1 MATAVTCKSLVY
13 EKPGDPVEVLSLKES
28 PVPSPSSLKDGQ
40 ILIKLIASP
49 INPSDIN
56 TVEGKYP
63 LQPELPGT
71 PGNDGLGRVEA
82 VGPKVSGLS
91 PGDQVVPVAACPGT
105 WRSHAVA
112 AASNWLRVPPTLSP
126 EAACAL
132 SINPPTALL
141 MLRDY
146 VDLAPGDVVI
156 QNGGNSA
163 VGRLVSQLAARRGLR
178 AVSVVRGRGDAAAD
192 AELARELEG
201 LGAALV
207 TTPER
212 LKADLAAAGLP
223 PPRLGLDCVGGEV
236 ALALAK
242 TLEKGGTLVTYGA
255 MSKQPLAIPAP
266 LLIFKDLRF
275 RGFWASGGFSKDEE
289 GLARKREVLKE
300 VADLFEEGA
309 LDAPKFKRV
318 ALEDWKEALE
328 SIKDGRLNSKLVFYQ
343 DNGIWLAEEE
353 EGSEGS
359 KQSDGT
365 QAAAA
370 EGTQDE
376 PASDV
381 PATPSPLEDIL
392 GVQPGDLGWAPGPGS
407 LAPLTN
413 NAPVSKTHGAP
424 LWVSSNPV
432 PDLARRWAA
441 LAPGLA
447 RTWPFELDVFQKEAI
462 VHMEAGRSVFV
473 AAHTSAGK
481 TVVAEYALA
490 LASRHATR
498 AVYTSPIKT
507 ISNQKFR
514 DFGAEFDVGLLTG
527 DVQINPDASCLIM
540 TTEILRSMLYKGADV
555 VRDIEWVVFDE
566 VHYVNDAERGVVWEE
581 VIIMLP
587 PHVKL
592 VLLSATVPNVLEFAD
607 WVGRTKR
614 QVIHVTGTTR
624 RPTPLEHSLYHGGQL
639 HTICR
644 GEAQEQALVDAYA
657 ADGWRGGAREK
668 GRPLQEIQRA
678 KDQIRRCREIVREC
692 VRTCEEAE
700 GDTPIPASCFDEEGE
715 LDSDAI
721 FCAKCGNREA
731 DDDNDIVLCDGPCN
745 RAYHCKCIVPPLDV
759 STLTEDEGWLCP
771 ACDHKLLHTTPQT
784 LDFTSSSEKSEI
796 HLFCEKC
803 FARLTGT
810 DRQLPQVLRV
820 TEMLKRGLGV
830 HHAGLLPIV
839 KEVVEMLFC
848 RGIIKVLLATETFAM
863 GVNAPART
871 VVFQSLRK
879 HDGHSFRPLLSGEY
893 TQMAGRAGRRGL
905 DAVGTVIVAAWDELP
920 QEGDIRRLL
929 TGSATRL
936 ESQFRLTY
944 SMILNLLRVEDL
956 KVEDMLRRSFAEFH
970 VQRRQPEL
978 TAVLEEGQEALR
990 KLRARS
996 WPRSPLGTTR
1006 EAVEAYYDV
1015 CAEVAR
1021 LDSLVQGE
1029 VAQSRAAAAALA
1041 HGRLALVTHPG
1052 SGLVG
1057 LGVVVEGGAGGG
1069 RAAPGPRPAGGGAEA
1084 EGPARTMLMLY
1095 SPGPRDEYAGA
1106 GEVQRDTAEPA
1117 PAAQPAPPPGLKLM
1131 GKKKNDDD
1139 DLLLMGKGGKK
1150 GGKKKPVAAL
1160 ATPALV
1166 LPHRGSVAG
1175 AQYLIAEVP
1184 LRCITGICRQR
1195 LADVDGPGVLH
1206 GTPAAL
1212 STAVSALLRAQ
1223 AEAGPSG
1230 EPETLDPATDLKLQ
1244 SYEVV
1249 RAARER
1255 TVLAAQ
1261 RGLMAAHSDPL
1272 LPEMYAMIR
1281 SEKVLTQR
1289 LSVMVKRL
1297 SNDSLAQLPE
1307 FHQRVGVLQRLG
1319 YLDADRMVTLKGRV
1333 ACELNSGDELAAT
1346 ELVYGGVLTDL
1357 EPEEAVALLSA
1368 LEKTQAEVTLPP
1380 RLAEARDR
1388 AMDLAEAAGVLQAE
1402 AGLQLE
1408 PVEWAASVL
1417 RFGLAEVV
1425 YEWARGTPF
1434 HSICELTDVMEGT
1447 IVRAIVRLD
1456 ETCREFRD
1464 AARIMGNVDLFKQME
1479 AASECI
1485 KRDVIF
1491 AASLYVT

>member
-1 MATAVTCKSLVY
+1 MIDDRSGKDAPLIPRFGFEGSRSGEVHVRSPPPGSRIPTFQPPDLPHELDWDAIVGRASTGQPHLPAEPDALQMRLEAVRPTSWSWTNL
-13 EKPGDPVEVLSLKES
+13 DPTTPRWTVQSRLPTTSSAAWGGGEES
-28 PVPSPSSLKDGQ
+28 RSELPPFEEVPSTLLPTESLAVRQPGADKSAGKWGRGGQSSLAAAAKSAGP
-40 ILIKLIASP
+40 A
-49 INPSDIN
+49 
-56 TVEGKYP
+56 V
-63 LQPELPGT
+63 PE
-71 PGNDGLGRVEA
+71 
-82 VGPKVSGLS
+82 S
-91 PGDQVVPVAACPGT
+91 
-105 WRSHAVA
+105 VA
-112 AASNWLRVPPTLSP
+112 AARAEAASGSWLEELDGRAPRRAVPPGLAHILGAQP
-126 EAACAL
+126 EAGSSLEA
-132 SINPPTALL
+132 
-141 MLRDY
+141 
-146 VDLAPGDVVI
+146 
-156 QNGGNSA
+156 
-163 VGRLVSQLAARRGLR
+163 GLR
-178 AVSVVRGRGDAAAD
+178 RHNQDPGPGVGVQAQAPSGD
-192 AELARELEG
+192 
-201 LGAALV
+201 
-207 TTPER
+207 P
-212 LKADLAAAGLP
+212 
-223 PPRLGLDCVGGEV
+223 
-236 ALALAK
+236 
-242 TLEKGGTLVTYGA
+242 
-255 MSKQPLAIPAP
+255 SAP
-266 LLIFKDLRF
+266 LNLSLQ
-275 RGFWASGGFSKDEE
+275 
-289 GLARKREVLKE
+289 
-300 VADLFEEGA
+300 DLF
-309 LDAPKFKRV
+309 
-318 ALEDWKEALE
+318 
-328 SIKDGRLNSKLVFYQ
+328 S
-343 DNGIWLAEEE
+343 GIWLAEEE

-359 KQSDGT
+359 KESDGT
-365 QAAAA
+365 PAAAA
-370 EGTQDE
+370 EATQDE

-413 NAPVSKTHGAP
+413 DAPRSKTHGAP
-424 LWVSSNPV
+424 LWASRSPV

-644 GEAQEQALVDAYA
+644 GEAFDPAGFKAAAAAAAAKLGKAGAAPATRAEAQRALPTGRGGSAPRGGGRGGPSHKFGA
-657 ADGWRGGAREK
+657 GGGHAPGRGGAGVQLRSERSQWMQLIQLLQKRELLPCVAFCFSK
-668 GRPLQEIQRA
+668 
-678 KDQIRRCREIVREC
+678 KRC
-692 VRTCEEAE
+692 
-700 GDTPIPASCFDEEGE
+700 
-715 LDSDAI
+715 DALI
-721 FCAKCGNREA
+721 
-731 DDDNDIVLCDGPCN
+731 DNL
-745 RAYHCKCIVPPLDV
+745 
-759 STLTEDEGWLCP
+759 
-771 ACDHKLLHTTPQT
+771 QT

-1029 VAQSRAAAAALA
+1029 VAQSRAAAAALV

-1106 GEVQRDTAEPA
+1106 GEVQHDTAEPA

-1368 LEKTQAEVTLPP
+1368 LVFQEKTQVEVTLPP

-1388 AMDLAEAAGVLQAE
+1388 AMDLAEAAGVAQAE

-1408 PVEWAASVL
+1408 PMEWAASVL